1 MAGFRMHVGVA
12 ATIGVGYGYFLH
24 KGIGCHWESGVLCT
38 TLTAVGGMLPDLDSD
53 TGRPVREIFGL
64 AAAVV
69 PLVAMPRLTQLGLS
83 PEGVL
88 ASLVLSYLFVRYGLA
103 WLFNQFSVHRGM
115 FHSIPAML
123 ISGLAVYLGYHTDNY
138 RLRMELAVGVML
150 GFLSHLILDEI
161 YSVDFNGIRLTV
173 KKSSGSALKFF
184 SDSLPATTVC
194 YTILG
199 ALLYVGYLDWKS
211 HVDAGQPPFPFAVPK
226 QAAPSYDPIR
236 LRG

>member
-1 MAGFRMHVGVA
+1 MAGFRTHVGVA
-12 ATIGVGYGYFLH
+12 AALGVGYGYLMH
-24 KGIGCHWESGVLCT
+24 KGMGCHWESGVLSA

-69 PLVAMPRLTQLGLS
+69 PLVALPRLTHMGLS

-88 ASLVLSYLFVRYGLA
+88 ASLVLGYLFVRYGLA
-103 WLFNQFSVHRGM
+103 WLLSQVSVHRGM

-123 ISGLAVYLGYHTDNY
+123 ISGLVVYLGYRTDNY
-138 RLRMELAVGVML
+138 HLRLELAGGVML
-150 GFLSHLILDEI
+150 GFFSHLLLDEI
-161 YSVDFNGIRLTV
+161 YSVDFNGVRLVV

-184 SDSLPATTVC
+184 SDSVPATTVC

-199 ALLYVGYLDWKS
+199 ALLYLAHQDW
-211 HVDAGQPPFPFAVPK
+211 
-226 QAAPSYDPIR
+226 QAATAAGKTPDFPYTQVAKLGGRYP
-236 LRG
+236 